1 MKSEVAMNA
10 GKTMNPDLNA
20 KVYTERMNPKTEEL
34 FNNDFWKGLDGV
46 LNALD
51 NVKAR

>member
-1 MKSEVAMNA
+1 
-10 GKTMNPDLNA
+10 MNPDLKA
-20 KVYTERMNPKTEEL
+20 KVYTERVNTETESV
-34 FNNDFWKGLDGV
+34 FNHNFWNSLDGV